1 MTRRRG
7 YLCAACIDGTSE
19 GRRHRPSGLPGL
31 RRPVSRSSPPGGITG
46 VNSTSVDQFA
56 LMRRIA
62 SKCSV
67 STQLTEAYRD
77 AILVRNPVIGT
88 FSRDGFLEE
97 AGLWPVMMMK
107 QLRQGGEQAIPFVAR
122 AHELW
127 RGEGPVPERVW
138 AKAARELGIE

>member
-1 MTRRRG
+1 MGVPT
-7 YLCAACIDGTSE
+7 E
-19 GRRHRPSGLPGL
+19 PGL
-31 RRPVSRSSPPGGITG
+31 I
-46 VNSTSVDQFA
+46 QFA
-56 LMRRIA
+56 LLHGEGGAWRPEP
-62 SKCSV
+62 V
-67 STQLTEAYRD
+67 SIPYDVE
-77 AILVRNPVIGT
+77 PVIGT

-107 QLRQGGEQAIPFVAR
+107 QLCQGGEQAIPFVAR